1 MTTWVAYLGSKLP
14 VGSHNAYHRE
24 IVDEIVKAT
33 PEVLHIETLFASY
46 QEAVELEQALIKQV
60 AGSAYTT
67 TVTDAN
73 ERCDLWLRVFF
84 EAQKAFM
91 IAPAGSETLKHA
103 EALKPIVGTYDGI
116 HRHEQSRQVT
126 ETNGL
131 LTAVATGEEVVA
143 AVEALGL
150 KPVFD
155 QLRIENDRLEAAIRA
170 RNLEDADLLKAHG
183 GLTASDQ
190 RKVVDNLYQQ
200 VVAHVNAY
208 AIVEPSEAIENFIIE
223 ATATADYY
231 ANIAARDNGAKKPDL
246 DPDPGTT
253 DPEDPGTTEPTDPT
267 EPGGEGGSPGGV

>member
-1 MTTWVAYLGSKLP
+1 MATWVAYLGSKLP

-33 PEVLHIETLFASY
+33 P
-46 QEAVELEQALIKQV
+46 
-60 AGSAYTT
+60 YTT

-91 IAPAGSETLKHA
+91 VAPVGSETLKHA

-143 AVEALGL
+143 AVEALGF
-150 KPVFD
+150 KPVFE

-208 AIVEPSEAIENFIIE
+208 AIVEPSEAIDNFIIE

-231 ANIAARDNGAKKPDL
+231 ANIAARDNGATKPDL

-253 DPEDPGTTEPTDPT
+253 DPDDPGTTEPTDPT
-267 EPGGEGGSPGGV
+267 EPGGDSGTPGGV